1 MAFSREIIKK
11 VLQYVRFRV
20 PQTEEKNSY
29 YTEIGN
35 TLVRVSNHCT
45 WLYRWDEILEKNPK
59 WKGKP
64 IVSIIFEDSGNTFS
78 DKCLVLRRF
87 RMKPIKV
94 MEYVYPLQ
102 GNPQFIT
109 PQDER
114 LIINGIKQIQGG
126 KYTDLTNKCSEP
138 ILRISQ
144 NPPDVLP
151 TKTMN
156 NNENKQYNRIMI
168 KKLIRLTEQDLHRI
182 VKESVNKVL
191 TELDWRTYANAAKKA
206 REQGRDSRWDFD
218 RATEKALDKQYGGHH
233 LVGTD
238 NETYQDFHT
247 YNDDPF
253 STDYDRAWRP
263 LSGHEDFGSYA
274 DVHDSKKPYGNKEI
288 SDFVH
293 GKSKY
298 VKGKGWQ

>member
-78 DKCLVLRRF
+78 DECLVLRKF

-144 NPPDVLP
+144 NPPDVPP

-156 NNENKQYNRIMI
+156 NNENLN
-168 KKLIRLTEQDLHRI
+168 
-182 VKESVNKVL
+182 S
-191 TELDWRTYANAAKKA
+191 
-206 REQGRDSRWDFD
+206 
-218 RATEKALDKQYGGHH
+218 ATLLQ
-233 LVGTD
+233 
-238 NETYQDFHT
+238 
-247 YNDDPF
+247 
-253 STDYDRAWRP
+253 
-263 LSGHEDFGSYA
+263 
-274 DVHDSKKPYGNKEI
+274 I
-288 SDFVH
+288 
-293 GKSKY
+293 
-298 VKGKGWQ
+298 

>member
-20 PQTEEKNSY
+20 PQTEEKNTY

-35 TLVRVSNHCT
+35 TLVRVSNHRT
-45 WLYRWDEILEKNPK
+45 WLYKWDEILEKNPK

-102 GNPQFIT
+102 GNPQFIM

-156 NNENKQYNRIMI
+156 NNENKQSQNREGNC
-168 KKLIRLTEQDLHRI
+168 KQ
-182 VKESVNKVL
+182 S
-191 TELDWRTYANAAKKA
+191 AN
-206 REQGRDSRWDFD
+206 GD
-218 RATEKALDKQYGGHH
+218 
-233 LVGTD
+233 
-238 NETYQDFHT
+238 
-247 YNDDPF
+247 
-253 STDYDRAWRP
+253 
-263 LSGHEDFGSYA
+263 
-274 DVHDSKKPYGNKEI
+274 
-288 SDFVH
+288 
-293 GKSKY
+293 
-298 VKGKGWQ
+298 

>member
-1 MAFSREIIKK
+1 MVFSREVIKK

-20 PQTEEKNSY
+20 PKTEEKNSY

-64 IVSIIFEDSGNTFS
+64 IVSIVFEDSGNTFS

-94 MEYVYPLQ
+94 MEYVYQLQ

-144 NPPDVLP
+144 TPPDVPP
-151 TKTMN
+151 TKTIN
-156 NNENKQYNRIMI
+156 NNENKQYNIMN
-168 KKLIRLTEQDLHRI
+168 KKLIRLTESDLHRI
-182 VKESVNKVL
+182 VKESVNRILKEVKNWTDPDIFDGNL
-191 TELDWRTYANAAKKA
+191 HMFTVDVYTKSDGNFGYAVKAAS
-206 REQGRDSRWDFD
+206 EEEID
-218 RATEKALDKQYGGHH
+218 RALRNRFPDLLHWKHPRR
-233 LVGTD
+233 
-238 NETYQDFHT
+238 
-247 YNDDPF
+247 ND
-253 STDYDRAWRP
+253 
-263 LSGHEDFGSYA
+263 
-274 DVHDSKKPYGNKEI
+274 
-288 SDFVH
+288 
-293 GKSKY
+293 
-298 VKGKGWQ
+298 

>member
-45 WLYRWDEILEKNPK
+45 WLYKWDEILEKNPK

-64 IVSIIFEDSGNTFS
+64 IVSIVFEDSGNTFS
-78 DKCLVLRRF
+78 NKCLVLRRF

-144 NPPDVLP
+144 NPPDVPP

-156 NNENKQYNRIMI
+156 NNENKQYKSNTKMN
-168 KKLIRLTEQDLHRI
+168 KKIIRLTESDLHKI
-182 VKESVNKVL
+182 VKESV
-191 TELDWRTYANAAKKA
+191 
-206 REQGRDSRWDFD
+206 
-218 RATEKALDKQYGGHH
+218 
-233 LVGTD
+233 
-238 NETYQDFHT
+238 
-247 YNDDPF
+247 
-253 STDYDRAWRP
+253 
-263 LSGHEDFGSYA
+263 
-274 DVHDSKKPYGNKEI
+274 
-288 SDFVH
+288 
-293 GKSKY
+293 
-298 VKGKGWQ
+298 KGY

>member
-64 IVSIIFEDSGNTFS
+64 IVSIVFEDSGNTFS
-78 DKCLVLRRF
+78 NKCLVLRRF

-144 NPPDVLP
+144 NPPDVPP

-156 NNENKQYNRIMI
+156 NNENKQYNNMN
-168 KKLIRLTEQDLHRI
+168 KKLIRLTESDLHRI
-182 VKESVNKVL
+182 VKESVNRILK
-191 TELDWRTYANAAKKA
+191 EDDSNAPTAKDRGFEEFLRNKQNGESSSA
-206 REQGRDSRWDFD
+206 SVD
-218 RATEKALDKQYGGHH
+218 RAYEYMCGHAEEMQQKIDDIIEFIQQDLIGLYGSSRNKRIENYMFKKLDFLSSLRKDFQ
-233 LVGTD
+233 TD
-238 NETYQDFHT
+238 SPIMQ
-247 YNDDPF
+247 
-253 STDYDRAWRP
+253 
-263 LSGHEDFGSYA
+263 SYLN
-274 DVHDSKKPYGNKEI
+274 HMINPI
-288 SDFVH
+288 R
-293 GKSKY
+293 
-298 VKGKGWQ
+298 

>member
-1 MAFSREIIKK
+1 MAFSKEIIKK
-11 VLQYVRFRV
+11 VLQYLRFRV

-45 WLYRWDEILEKNPK
+45 WLYKWDEILEKNPK

-64 IVSIIFEDSGNTFS
+64 IVSIVFEDSGNTFS
-78 DKCLVLRRF
+78 NKCLVLRRF

-144 NPPDVLP
+144 NPPDVPP

-156 NNENKQYNRIMI
+156 NNENKQYKSNTNKQNYEENNKINRI
-168 KKLIRLTEQDLHRI
+168 RPSQ
-182 VKESVNKVL
+182 N
-191 TELDWRTYANAAKKA
+191 
-206 REQGRDSRWDFD
+206 RERVC
-218 RATEKALDKQYGGHH
+218 E
-233 LVGTD
+233 
-238 NETYQDFHT
+238 
-247 YNDDPF
+247 
-253 STDYDRAWRP
+253 
-263 LSGHEDFGSYA
+263 
-274 DVHDSKKPYGNKEI
+274 
-288 SDFVH
+288 
-293 GKSKY
+293 
-298 VKGKGWQ
+298 

>member
-64 IVSIIFEDSGNTFS
+64 IVSIVFEDSGNTFS

-94 MEYVYPLQ
+94 MEYIYPLQ

-114 LIINGIKQIQGG
+114 LIINGIKQIQGV

-144 NPPDVLP
+144 NPPDVPP

-156 NNENKQYNRIMI
+156 NNENKQYNRNMN
-168 KKLIRLTEQDLHRI
+168 KKLIRLTESDLHRI
-182 VKESVNKVL
+182 VKESVKRVLRESAYPRIRINESFEDGLDEIEWLSQYINDGDVFTAGRTEDGAVLKVKFDYIEMAL
-191 TELDWRTYANAAKKA
+191 QDGDADELSIEFSNGYIEENPIGFIKEIRHFMSNGNNFENALRKCIYA
-206 REQGRDSRWDFD
+206 DSR
-218 RATEKALDKQYGGHH
+218 
-233 LVGTD
+233 
-238 NETYQDFHT
+238 
-247 YNDDPF
+247 
-253 STDYDRAWRP
+253 
-263 LSGHEDFGSYA
+263 
-274 DVHDSKKPYGNKEI
+274 
-288 SDFVH
+288 
-293 GKSKY
+293 
-298 VKGKGWQ
+298 

>member
-45 WLYRWDEILEKNPK
+45 WLYRWDEILEKNQK
-59 WKGKP
+59 WKDKP

-78 DKCLVLRRF
+78 DECLVLRKF

-156 NNENKQYNRIMI
+156 NNEINNMAII
-168 KKLIRLTEQDLHRI
+168 
-182 VKESVNKVL
+182 
-191 TELDWRTYANAAKKA
+191 
-206 REQGRDSRWDFD
+206 
-218 RATEKALDKQYGGHH
+218 
-233 LVGTD
+233 
-238 NETYQDFHT
+238 
-247 YNDDPF
+247 
-253 STDYDRAWRP
+253 
-263 LSGHEDFGSYA
+263 
-274 DVHDSKKPYGNKEI
+274 
-288 SDFVH
+288 
-293 GKSKY
+293 
-298 VKGKGWQ
+298 

>member
-29 YTEIGN
+29 YTEICN

-64 IVSIIFEDSGNTFS
+64 IVSIVFEDSGNSFS
-78 DKCLVLRRF
+78 DKCLILRRF

-94 MEYVYPLQ
+94 MEYVYQLQ

-126 KYTDLTNKCSEP
+126 KYADLTNKCSEP

-144 NPPDVLP
+144 NPPDVPP

-156 NNENKQYNRIMI
+156 NNENKQYNNMN
-168 KKLIRLTEQDLHRI
+168 KKLIRLTEGDLHRI
-182 VKESVNKVL
+182 VKVSVKRVLRENKV
-191 TELDWRTYANAAKKA
+191 RTNRRTIK
-206 REQGRDSRWDFD
+206 ESGH
-218 RATEKALDKQYGGHH
+218 LYGHYDD
-233 LVGTD
+233 GTPFTNSKDMWHGVPGTTFISHGEWSDPDVWYD
-238 NETYQDFHT
+238 NEEINASELEDYMWAEYQYECQEH
-247 YNDDPF
+247 
-253 STDYDRAWRP
+253 
-263 LSGHEDFGSYA
+263 G
-274 DVHDSKKPYGNKEI
+274 KKPSEQEYDNLPMEWFNPNW
-288 SDFVH
+288 SLD
-293 GKSKY
+293 
-298 VKGKGWQ
+298 

>member
-64 IVSIIFEDSGNTFS
+64 IVSIVFEDSGNTFS
-78 DKCLVLRRF
+78 NKCLVLRRF

-144 NPPDVLP
+144 NPPDVPP

-156 NNENKQYNRIMI
+156 NNENKQYKSNTNMN
-168 KKLIRLTEQDLHRI
+168 KKLIRLTESDLHKI
-182 VKESVNKVL
+182 VKESVNRIL
-191 TELDWRTYANAAKKA
+191 
-206 REQGRDSRWDFD
+206 RENSR
-218 RATEKALDKQYGGHH
+218 RKSRMIKEGGHLFH
-233 LVGTD
+233 QDDDGTV
-238 NETYQDFHT
+238 HT
-247 YNDDPF
+247 N
-253 STDYDRAWRP
+253 STQTWRGVP
-263 LSGHEDFGSYA
+263 GTKFIYHGEWS
-274 DVHDSKKPYGNKEI
+274 DSEI
-288 SDFVH
+288 L
-293 GKSKY
+293 Y
-298 VKGKGWQ
+298 KGKLINANDAEEGLEYAYQSDVEDRGYRGSFDDWVNEQDPRYLSSFLDEYIMN

>member
-29 YTEIGN
+29 YTEICN

-64 IVSIIFEDSGNTFS
+64 IVSIVFEDSGNTFS
-78 DKCLVLRRF
+78 DKCLILRRF

-94 MEYVYPLQ
+94 MEYVYQLQ

-126 KYTDLTNKCSEP
+126 KYADLTNKCSEP

-144 NPPDVLP
+144 NPPDVPP

-156 NNENKQYNRIMI
+156 NNENKQYNNMN
-168 KKLIRLTEQDLHRI
+168 KKLIRLTEGDLHKI
-182 VKESVNKVL
+182 VKESVNRVL
-191 TELDWRTYANAAKKA
+191 NEQMTEDFLVRFAKDKLNAIITAIEEGVYK
-206 REQGRDSRWDFD
+206 D
-218 RATEKALDKQYGGHH
+218 ALDMMRKFEGDFASMVNQCR
-233 LVGTD
+233 T
-238 NETYQDFHT
+238 TY
-247 YNDDPF
+247 PI
-253 STDYDRAWRP
+253 A
-263 LSGHEDFGSYA
+263 
-274 DVHDSKKPYGNKEI
+274 
-288 SDFVH
+288 
-293 GKSKY
+293 
-298 VKGKGWQ
+298 